1 MKNNWVKEDDH
12 DFNEH
17 LSKELD
23 ITRLAKTGFMVD
35 DNPDDAER
43 MYD

>member
-1 MKNNWVKEDDH
+1 MHSNFVKEEDN
-12 DFNEH
+12 DFNQH

-23 ITRLAKTGFMVD
+23 ITRLANNGFMVD

-43 MYD
+43 